1 MAYIKT
7 ETVKEIRNEIKTNFP
22 AKDGWKFSIVRDNHS
37 MVRVSIMS
45 APIDFLEGKERD
57 HYSMV
62 HYHTDNYKKEAAQ
75 VINKLAEIAKTKDY
89 FDESDSMTDY
99 FHCSHYIDI
108 AIGKWDKKFELYTT
122 TTTTAKSAEAQPA
135 IEVKEVYTR
144 IECTNGMAPKAENLE
159 LKNYAALSVDYAKID
174 RKNTLQRNAFWRAN
188 LAPYWSQFDETDVSL
203 TTVIFSHVNDMTHI
217 TEYNEKHI
225 HAEFVKWLLF
235 RYPNTENVSILAN
248 AEYAQFQKETPGLF

>member
-1 MAYIKT
+1 MAYITT

-62 HYHTDNYKKEAAQ
+62 HYHTENYKKEAAQ

-108 AIGKWDKKFELYTT
+108 AIGKWDKKFEYHTT
-122 TTTTAKSAEAQPA
+122 TTTTAKSADAQPA

-144 IECTNGMAPKAENLE
+144 IECTNGMAPKTEDLE
-159 LKNYAALSVDYAKID
+159 LKNYAAISKEYNETEI
-174 RKNTLQRNAFWRAN
+174 KNSDAGNAIWNQMKPFWDH
-188 LAPYWSQFDETDVSL
+188 FGEGDVRL
-203 TTVIFSHVNDMTHI
+203 TTVIFSHVNDMAFDRENAAI
-217 TEYNEKHI
+217 R
-225 HAEFVKWLLF
+225 AEFVKWLLM